1 MNFISVKHIIKS
13 IAAILLVAML
23 FSCGNNF
30 EEVNDFLADKN
41 LPIAVTKNIA
51 LVYTDSG
58 YVKNKL
64 KSKLLYNF
72 ENRKKHPYQEFP
84 KGIKIITFDKNG
96 DSTTIT
102 GDYAITYGKTEISEI
117 RGNVTVYNHSQKLTL
132 KTKQL
137 YWDQKENYFYSS
149 KKSVLS
155 SPKDTVIGLEGFDS
169 KADLTNAGMMNNSG
183 TLYVDKNE

>member
-1 MNFISVKHIIKS
+1 MNFNSIKHNVKS
-13 IAAILLVAML
+13 IATLVLVVML
-23 FSCGNNF
+23 FSCGNDF

-41 LPIAVTKNIA
+41 LPIAVTKNIS

-64 KSKLLYNF
+64 KSDLLHNF

-84 KGIKIITFDKNG
+84 KGIQIINFDKKG
-96 DSTTIT
+96 DSTTIK
-102 GDYAITYGKTEISEI
+102 GDYSITYGNTQISEI
-117 RGNVTVYNHSQKLTL
+117 RGNVTVYNHSQKITL
-132 KTKQL
+132 KTDQL

-149 KKSVLS
+149 KKSVIS
-155 SPKDTVIGLEGFDS
+155 SPKDTLIGLEGFDS

-183 TLYVDKNE
+183 TLYIKESK